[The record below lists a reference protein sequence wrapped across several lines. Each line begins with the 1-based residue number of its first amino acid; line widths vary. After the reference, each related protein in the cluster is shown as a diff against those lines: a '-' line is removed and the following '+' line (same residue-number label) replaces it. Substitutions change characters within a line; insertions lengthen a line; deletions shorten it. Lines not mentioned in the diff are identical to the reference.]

1 MKKST
6 ILLVVLVY
14 IVSFLVVGLFG
25 ISIKGYNKDIYVDEI
40 KIVVPTQ
47 EGIDI
52 QDVTDYTK
60 TKKDYKFI
68 VTYKEDMIVQ
78 LKAEVYPT
86 NTTFPNINVVYDEEQ
101 TAFAVDIVDQFYLNI
116 TFQGA
121 GTVAKFSVEST
132 DGQKYQVP
140 VTVAAF

>member
-1 MKKST
+1 M
-6 ILLVVLVY
+6 VFPVLY
-14 IVSFLVVGLFG
+14 LIQFG
-25 ISIKGYNKDIYVDEI
+25 ICLFCFIFLPSLFFKAKVFYKGKFL
-40 KIVVPTQ
+40 
-47 EGIDI
+47 
-52 QDVTDYTK
+52 
-60 TKKDYKFI
+60 YKFI